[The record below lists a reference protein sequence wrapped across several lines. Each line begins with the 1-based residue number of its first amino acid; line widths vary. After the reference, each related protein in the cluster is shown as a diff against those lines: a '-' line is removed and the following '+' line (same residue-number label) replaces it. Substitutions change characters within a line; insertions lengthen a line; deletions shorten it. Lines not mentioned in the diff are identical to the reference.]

1 MSDHAFI
8 HENLAGYVADGLTA
22 EERERFERHI
32 HGCGD
37 CHRLVEAERAF
48 DESLGKLFASARPAA
63 GFENRVLTRLRAEP
77 MKRRIAWTKTWRWI
91 GSAAAVLM
99 LGVVGFGMQHVMEKG
114 SLPFPGEWGQGA
126 VSQDNSKQV
135 ALRGRQSQ
143 APGRIGA
150 GEQPVLGSD
159 WGDGDDARKG
169 KAEGKPNGSMGQEF
183 EDTQDKTVKLRLKE
197 TAESLPDLGVL

>member
-99 LGVVGFGMQHVMEKG
+99 LGVVGFGMQYVMEKG
-114 SLPFPGEWGQGA
+114 SLPFPGEWGT
-126 VSQDNSKQV
+126 
-135 ALRGRQSQ
+135 R
-143 APGRIGA
+143 
-150 GEQPVLGSD
+150 
-159 WGDGDDARKG
+159 
-169 KAEGKPNGSMGQEF
+169 AEGRNKLHGLGTDLIGGTNLQYEVAQDRAERFYSDAKRESKPDGQPNGSMG
-183 EDTQDKTVKLRLKE
+183 KE
-197 TAESLPDLGVL
+197 L

>member
-99 LGVVGFGMQHVMEKG
+99 LGVVGFGMQHVMDKG
-114 SLPFPGEWGQGA
+114 SLPFPGEWGTRA
-126 VSQDNSKQV
+126 
-135 ALRGRQSQ
+135 QSQ
-143 APGRIGA
+143 NEATQIA
-150 GEQPVLGSD
+150 MQKADDALGEKKRYYSELPA
-159 WGDGDDARKG
+159 DGDRVLKSKVAFSDDEKREAKPDG
-169 KAEGKPNGSMGQEF
+169 QPNGSMGKEL
-183 EDTQDKTVKLRLKE
+183 EDV
-197 TAESLPDLGVL
+197 